1 MKHLSIPVSIFTAL
15 LLVACAS
22 APHREA
28 MKIQPGMTK
37 EEVIKVAGQP
47 LDRNFVGAQEKWVFG
62 SDEAGAPRK
71 VVLFRSGKVV
81 SLENETPATAG
92 QSAAGG
98 TVIPA
103 NGPIPDLPCADR
115 NQFGSYAQ
123 GGGCNMYGC
132 FPPGGY
138 CNGFGCSAQGT
149 CTNKGCP
156 RKIDTYR
163 CVE

>member
-1 MKHLSIPVSIFTAL
+1 MKTIRAL
-15 LLVACAS
+15 VFPFVISLLAACAS

-28 MKIQPGMTK
+28 MKIEPGMTK
-37 EEVIKVAGQP
+37 EQVISVAGQP
-47 LDRNFVGAQEKWVFG
+47 LDRNFLGAQERWVFG
-62 SDEAGAPRK
+62 SEKEGSPRK

-81 SLENETPATAG
+81 SLENESPTVLGQPAPTA
-92 QSAAGG
+92 A
-98 TVIPA
+98 VIPA
-103 NGPIPDLPCADR
+103 NGPIPDLPCVDR
-115 NQFGSYAQ
+115 NQFGSYAEA
-123 GGGCNMYGC
+123 GGCNMYGC

-156 RKIDTYR
+156 RKIETYR